1 VVPASLRT
9 ATALAARAFAEG
21 RIVAGVAVV
30 ATAALL
36 VACGDDPDDSR
47 PAGPT
52 TTTTPERWP
61 GDHDNDQP
69 VPVDPLAANLT
80 DIKTELKEYATS
92 GTYERDLEAMVARAS
107 TCMLD
112 AVAGA
117 ERPALVLD
125 IDETALSN
133 YDWMVSVDFLRD
145 SPLLTDLFTE
155 HANTSAIPAIAPTLE
170 LYRTAREHDIAVFF
184 ITGRAERLR
193 AVTEANL
200 KNVGYTDFAG
210 ASFNSP
216 DYKDKSI
223 VPFKSQA
230 RADIEQDGYTI
241 IANVG
246 DQDSDLEGGHGGCPH
261 KLPDPYYFIP

>member
-1 VVPASLRT
+1 
-9 ATALAARAFAEG
+9 
-21 RIVAGVAVV
+21 
-30 ATAALL
+30 

-47 PAGPT
+47 ATGPT
-52 TTTTPERWP
+52 TTTTAERWP

-80 DIKTELKEYATS
+80 DIKSELEEYASS
-92 GTYERDLEAMVARAS
+92 GTYERDLQAMVARAS

-112 AVAGA
+112 AVAGV

-155 HANTSAIPAIAPTLE
+155 HANTSSIPAIAPTLE
-170 LYRTAREHDIAVFF
+170 LYRTARQHDIAVFF

-200 KNVGYTDFAG
+200 RNVGYTDVAG

-216 DYKDKSI
+216 DYKDPSI
-223 VPFKSQA
+223 VPFKSRA
-230 RADIEQDGYTI
+230 RTDIEQDGYTI